1 MINKLKRKIILII
14 TISLSVIIVGI
25 TVFYSV
31 STYRETINSSGFMID
46 RFMGGRREIDEN
58 FDGEMGEKPADQTDI
73 PIKQNDINIDGVYRI
88 MLDENQKAQNTDGID
103 SSVIEYAE
111 AAAQKS
117 AENGIVGSY
126 IFRKMS
132 IKGNENINEITLIE
146 SSETINRLN
155 RNIIITVVIGVFA
168 IALVYL
174 IAKRITKQ
182 IVKPVEE
189 TLDMQKRF
197 ISDASHELKTPLA
210 VIEAN
215 TGVLESEVGESKWTG
230 YIHNEIESMNKLV
243 NDLLLLAKTE
253 GTDIQNISDFNL
265 SQTVE
270 IISAGFEGLAFE
282 NSVTLDY
289 QIESDLSFKGDKED
303 IKHILSTL
311 IDNAIKHSEKNSSV
325 TVSLLKEKS
334 DYIIKV
340 KNKGEPIP
348 KEDRE
353 HIFDRFYRVDKVRN
367 REEKRYGLGLA
378 IAQQAAEKYK
388 GNITVDCKDGFTE
401 FTVNLYSKA

>member
-1 MINKLKRKIILII
+1 MISKLKRKIILII

-46 RFMGGRREIDEN
+46 RFMGDRREIDEN

-73 PIKQNDINIDGVYRI
+73 PIMQNEIDIDGVYRI
-88 MLDENQKAQNTDGID
+88 MLDENLKAQNTDGID
-103 SSVIEYAE
+103 SSIIEYAE
-111 AAAQKS
+111 EAAKKS
-117 AENGIVGSY
+117 QENGIVGSY

-253 GTDIQNISDFNL
+253 GTDIQNISEFNL

-378 IAQQAAEKYK
+378 IAKQAAEKYK

>member
-1 MINKLKRKIILII
+1 MISKLKRKIILII

-46 RFMGGRREIDEN
+46 RFMGGRREIGEN

-103 SSVIEYAE
+103 SSIIEYAE
-111 AAAQKS
+111 AAAKKS

-182 IVKPVEE
+182 S
-189 TLDMQKRF
+189 QKHR
-197 ISDASHELKTPLA
+197 
-210 VIEAN
+210 
-215 TGVLESEVGESKWTG
+215 
-230 YIHNEIESMNKLV
+230 
-243 NDLLLLAKTE
+243 
-253 GTDIQNISDFNL
+253 
-265 SQTVE
+265 
-270 IISAGFEGLAFE
+270 
-282 NSVTLDY
+282 
-289 QIESDLSFKGDKED
+289 
-303 IKHILSTL
+303 
-311 IDNAIKHSEKNSSV
+311 
-325 TVSLLKEKS
+325 
-334 DYIIKV
+334 
-340 KNKGEPIP
+340 
-348 KEDRE
+348 
-353 HIFDRFYRVDKVRN
+353 
-367 REEKRYGLGLA
+367 
-378 IAQQAAEKYK
+378 
-388 GNITVDCKDGFTE
+388 
-401 FTVNLYSKA
+401 